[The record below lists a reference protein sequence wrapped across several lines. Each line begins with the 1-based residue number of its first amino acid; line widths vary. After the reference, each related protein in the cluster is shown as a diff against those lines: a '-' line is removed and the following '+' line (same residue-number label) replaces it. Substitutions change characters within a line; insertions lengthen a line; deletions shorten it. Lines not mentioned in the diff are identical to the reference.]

1 MNCLNKKKKRWNF
14 SRWQGRLCLRRHWSE
29 CSDGCC
35 CTQLPTIFP
44 SPNFLF
50 EIQNSSCLKLP
61 TIYLRDFLFQIQNIS
76 PTNSQPS
83 TYHLS
88 AVHQTVNCT
97 TFTSLIFTL
106 MCSDIGA
113 KMGLFLSNC
122 LLAKI
127 RHGSLYIPRV
137 PLKHVLKDVNAWWGT
152 F

>member
-1 MNCLNKKKKRWNF
+1 M
-14 SRWQGRLCLRRHWSE
+14 RRHWSE
-29 CSDGCC
+29 CSDGCY

-61 TIYLRDFLFQIQNIS
+61 TIYLRDFLFQIQSTS

-83 TYHLS
+83 TFHCGYILHNNVS
-88 AVHQTVNCT
+88 YI
-97 TFTSLIFTL
+97 TFSCLTFNL

-113 KMGLFLSNC
+113 KMGLVLSNC

-137 PLKHVLKDVNAWWGT
+137 PLKHVLKDVNA
-152 F
+152 